1 MGGRMRDKRRPKSQN
16 AIRGAAS
23 APAVKRAMLTHWHH
37 LPLDQL
43 HDFAASAASE
53 IKRLQGHVKQTQAM
67 IDDLKLVQPLIDR
80 LEAQRTPAPDGARSH
95 AEVAAAVLG
104 AVGHPMQLK
113 DLLAAMAARGAMV
126 AGKTERQRRSNLIIT
141 LSRSALVRRVGHGVY
156 ALTES
161 RASA

>member
-1 MGGRMRDKRRPKSQN
+1 MRVKRRPKSQN
-16 AIRGAAS
+16 GIRR
-23 APAVKRAMLTHWHH
+23 PAVKRAALNDLQH
-37 LPLDQL
+37 LPLVKLQQW
-43 HDFAASAASE
+43 AAAATNE
-53 IKRLQGHVKQTQAM
+53 VERLRAHLKQTQLAL
-67 IDDLKLVQPLIDR
+67 DDVKQLQQLLVR
-80 LEAQRTPAPDGARSH
+80 LEVQRTPHPSGDRSLGSH
-95 AEVAAAVLG
+95 AEVAAHVLA

-113 DLLAAMAARGAMV
+113 DLLAAMASRGAVV